1 MRMVIKSMR
10 QNIKSMRKIVKSMR
24 EDLKSMREDLKSM
37 REDLKSMRKVFQ
49 VNAQG
54 QRAKIKL
61 DTQGHGPKFE
71 SNAKMS
77 FWSLEETENCLVLT
91 DSWTSKTSCIDYKNV
106 ELDNRYEDSDI

>member
-1 MRMVIKSMR
+1 MRNVIKSMR
-10 QNIKSMRKIVKSMR
+10 KNIKSMRKIIKSVR

-54 QRAKIKL
+54 
-61 DTQGHGPKFE
+61 HSPKFE

-77 FWSLEETENCLVLT
+77 FWGLL
-91 DSWTSKTSCIDYKNV
+91 KTSRIDFKNFAHS
-106 ELDNRYEDSDI
+106 L